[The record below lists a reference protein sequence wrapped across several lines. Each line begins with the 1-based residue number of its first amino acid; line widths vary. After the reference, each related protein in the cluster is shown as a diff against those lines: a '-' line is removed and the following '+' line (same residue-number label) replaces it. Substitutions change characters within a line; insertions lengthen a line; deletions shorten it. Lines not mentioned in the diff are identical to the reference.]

1 MSEGII
7 LDAEDVKKII
17 AEKFGVDPKDIIKTQ
32 YSYII
37 KKTKDGIEPKGWKW
51 GTTHLLP
58 PLIFSTPVIS
68 TSQRVLFG

>member
-1 MSEGII
+1 MESGSAGNARRGRMMSECII

-37 KKTKDGIEPKGWKW
+37 KKSKDDGN
-51 GTTHLLP
+51 
-58 PLIFSTPVIS
+58 S
-68 TSQRVLFG
+68 R

>member
-37 KKTKDGIEPKGWKW
+37 KKIKDDGNS
-51 GTTHLLP
+51 H
-58 PLIFSTPVIS
+58 
-68 TSQRVLFG
+68 